1 MSSPET
7 RAGAQTADSRASAD
21 ACAEREARME
31 ADIRA
36 MQAGPVEHTAALTD
50 HNQGRPT
57 VQEQM
62 VTHGAPAPRTPD
74 TGGHG

>member
-1 MSSPET
+1 VSSPET

-21 ACAEREARME
+21 AYAEREARME

-36 MQAGPVEHTAALTD
+36 MQAGPVEHAAEMTS
-50 HNQGRPT
+50 HHQGRPAVET
-57 VQEQM
+57 QM
-62 VTHGAPAPRTPD
+62 TSHGAAPPRVPD